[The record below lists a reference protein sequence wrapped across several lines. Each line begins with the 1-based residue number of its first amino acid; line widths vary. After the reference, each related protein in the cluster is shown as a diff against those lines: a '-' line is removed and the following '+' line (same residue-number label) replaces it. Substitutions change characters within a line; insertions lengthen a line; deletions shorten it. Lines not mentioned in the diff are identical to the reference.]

1 MLVYLEMYMCIGV
14 GHFYCFIATIVI
26 LKVKATLYLL
36 RMLAPLLIQSVKS
49 THQTFALALSSSTMI
64 FKRCDGCAY
73 DDFFSVRVKQPTDDL
88 RSMLY
93 LSTISSID
101 LTSD

>member
-1 MLVYLEMYMCIGV
+1 M
-14 GHFYCFIATIVI
+14 FYVI
-26 LKVKATLYLL
+26 LATYACAFTHPKCQKYSSNFCVTTLYLL